1 MYVVCV
7 QAFLC
12 SWFGTCVG
20 ASLCGG
26 PSLHTSGR
34 VHVCGVWARAGG
46 GGGHARVGL
55 WQSTALPF
63 PCRCSVSDFA
73 PVSCFVITRWTG
85 APFVDLA
92 VMEFGKRLDEVRRE
106 GGSSLSA
113 GCSTG
118 FYTSLA
124 TASSTPLALVAPLS
138 GSATTECASCT
149 ATHCLRL
156 PHPPALPRIP
166 CPCPYQILRIRVTHE
181 ELLSLL
187 RAEEITQLRVGA
199 AFKPFSSINVRQAT
213 FVFFK
218 AHAWVGSHSIR
229 STNASCAS

>member
-1 MYVVCV
+1 MVSLGSVCCVRAGFFVFLVWDLCWCFSVRRAQPPYACMCGLEESVGCIHVCV
-7 QAFLC
+7 
-12 SWFGTCVG
+12 GVG
-20 ASLCGG
+20 
-26 PSLHTSGR
+26 
-34 VHVCGVWARAGG
+34 
-46 GGGHARVGL
+46 
-55 WQSTALPF
+55 QSTARPF

-149 ATHCLRL
+149 ATHGLRL